1 MKEVKNKG
9 KSEGGAQNL
18 INIGEPIKLKFKT
31 MINNFQRFYK
41 FQNFLEIINHYKI
54 IL

>member
-1 MKEVKNKG
+1 MKERARMSSIHSVWVSKRTHMKEVKNKG

-31 MINNFQRFYK
+31 MINNF
-41 FQNFLEIINHYKI
+41 
-54 IL
+54 